1 MSAPT
6 PEPVAPAARGIR
18 PFLLAWAGVSLVAVL
33 SHFAFAPRMGL
44 YEDDHWLIGV
54 PMCEWTSAAQVGSEV
69 KGVWTHF
76 FQGRPMHYGFGFPLS
91 YLGTHAGGVIG
102 AFAVAALVWTVN
114 AGLCLALLWKRFGPF
129 AATAASLAF
138 VLLPADTTHPLLHT
152 AFFVHP
158 SVTCLLLSGIAY
170 SRGRTVLAVLLSA
183 GSLITY
189 ETCFLPALVWP
200 ILFRDDTHP
209 LWRRCLTHGVLMGA
223 VLGAAVF
230 ARMKTGESRVT
241 ETMGDKSG
249 IVKKVVELAVV
260 GPKSSFLTFIDR
272 PKWVLKT
279 WRQSAP
285 FSNPGPGRTTTGGVA
300 LAAGALALAALLIA
314 RRATPPVDAANPVPE
329 GPSVARLL
337 LSGLLMVVLS
347 YVIALTREPNVVDG
361 RMSSVHIGATA
372 GWAVFC
378 GGAAAGLLALLTRLG
393 AARAAA
399 PLLAAYV
406 CLLAAFHVY
415 VQREYVRSWA
425 AQGEFWRDVV
435 SECPDVRAGT
445 VILYPLVPPTSPMV
459 RHQEWADFYV
469 FPHLFAVP
477 PDWSAPPEAF
487 PLGHMSWSVP
497 RNYEGYDWNEVEREA
512 DKLFLKHWGARRV
525 HLEPGNVILMRQL
538 PGGKYERMTGIVR
551 IHGIDLQLKPR
562 EGPAFDFRPHLLYSA
577 MFPNGLEPETRR
589 RVSVGPPK

>member
-1 MSAPT
+1 MSTA
-6 PEPVAPAARGIR
+6 PEPAAPAARGTR
-18 PFLLAWAGVSLVAVL
+18 SFLLAWAAVSLVATL

-44 YEDDHWLIGV
+44 YEDDHWLVGM
-54 PMCEWTSAAQVGSEV
+54 PMCDWTGTGQLGSEV
-69 KGVWTHF
+69 KGIFARH
-76 FQGRPMHYGFGFPLS
+76 FQGRPLCYAFGYSLG
-91 YLGTHAGGVIG
+91 YLGTHAAGLVG
-102 AFAVAALVWTVN
+102 AFVVAGLVWAVN

-129 AATAASLAF
+129 VATAAALTF

-158 SVTCLLLSGIAY
+158 SVSFLLLSGIAY

-183 GSLITY
+183 GSLLTY
-189 ETCFLPALVWP
+189 ETCFLPALAWP
-200 ILFRDDTHP
+200 ILFRDEVRP
-209 LWRRCLTHGVLMGA
+209 LWRRCLTHGALMGVVLA
-223 VLGAAVF
+223 VAVF

-249 IVKKVVELAVV
+249 IVKKVAELAAV

-300 LAAGALALAALLIA
+300 LVAGALALAALLVA
-314 RRATPPVDAANPVPE
+314 RRAAPPADASAPE
-329 GPSVARLL
+329 PPPVARLL
-337 LSGLLMVVLS
+337 LSGLVMVVLS
-347 YVIALTREPNVVDG
+347 YLIALNREPQAVDG
-361 RMSSVHIGATA
+361 RMSSIHIGSTA
-372 GWAVFC
+372 GWAVFA

-393 AARAAA
+393 AARAAV
-399 PLLAAYV
+399 PLLATYF

-415 VQREYVRSWA
+415 VQREYVRAWT

-435 SECPDVRAGT
+435 SECPDVKPGT
-445 VILYPLVPPTSPMV
+445 IILYPLVPPTSPMV
-459 RHQEWADFYV
+459 RHQEWADFMV
-469 FPHLFAVP
+469 FHYLFEVP
-477 PDWSAPPEAF
+477 PEWHAPPEAF
-487 PLGHMSWSVP
+487 PLGHLTWGVP
-497 RNYEGYDWNEVEREA
+497 RNYEGYDWNEVEREG

-525 HLEPGNVILMRQL
+525 HLEPGNVILLRQL
-538 PGGKYERMTGIVR
+538 PGGKYERMTGTVHM
-551 IHGIDLQLKPR
+551 HGIDLQLKPR
-562 EGPAFDFRPHLLYSA
+562 EGPAFDFRPHLLYPA